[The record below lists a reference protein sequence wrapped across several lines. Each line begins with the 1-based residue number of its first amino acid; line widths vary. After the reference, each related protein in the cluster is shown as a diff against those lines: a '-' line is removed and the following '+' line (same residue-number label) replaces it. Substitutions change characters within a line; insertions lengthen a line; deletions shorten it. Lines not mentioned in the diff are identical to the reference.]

1 MRANL
6 LAFAFTLTLVLAGIA
21 PALAAPGQPAPSV
34 AIQYQVVLL
43 TTATLLVTVTASCAP
58 WSGGTA
64 YVVVT
69 VEQPIAG
76 TSFAEEGRGAGFVTC
91 DANAHDLVID
101 TSGGPFT
108 LGPANA
114 YAEITTVV
122 TTTDARKV
130 LIVAP

>member
-1 MRANL
+1 MRAKL
-6 LAFAFTLTLVLAGIA
+6 VAIAFTVTLVAAGLT

-43 TTATLLVTVTASCAP
+43 TPTTLLVTVTASCAP

-76 TSFAEEGRGAGFVTC
+76 TSFAEEGRGAGFVSC
-91 DANAHDLVID
+91 DGNAHDLVID
-101 TSGGPFT
+101 VGGGPFT
-108 LGPANA
+108 LGPADA
-114 YAEITTVV
+114 YAEITTVI

>member
-1 MRANL
+1 MRAKL
-6 LAFAFTLTLVLAGIA
+6 VAFTFAAALAVSGLT

-34 AIQYQVVLL
+34 AIRYQVVQQ
-43 TTATLLVTVTASCAP
+43 TPATLRVTVTAACAP

-76 TSFAEEGRGAGFVTC
+76 TSFANEGRGAEFVNC
-91 DANAHDLVID
+91 DGNAHDVVVD
-101 TSGGPFT
+101 TAGGPFT

-114 YAEITTVV
+114 YAEITAVV
-122 TTTDARKV
+122 TSTDARKV